1 MDKNQK
7 YEFTESIETY
17 LEENQVYDLFEKLLQ
32 QLLLKK
38 PEKPL
43 EFLIERIQQS
53 DQESKCKFNFNKS
66 VRRVFLM
73 GPPGS

>member
-53 DQESKCKFNFNKS
+53 D
-66 VRRVFLM
+66 
-73 GPPGS
+73 

>member
-53 DQESKCKFNFNKS
+53 DQESKCKFNLNKS

>member
-7 YEFTESIETY
+7 YEFTESIEGY
-17 LEENQVYDLFEKLLQ
+17 LEENQVYDLFENLLQ

-38 PEKPL
+38 PEKPID
-43 EFLIERIQQS
+43 FLMERIQAS
-53 DQESKCKFNFNKS
+53 DTESKCKLKLTS
-66 VRRVFLM
+66 LVRRVFLM